1 MSLNQNNKEP
11 NSEKKLDKI
20 DFKDSEIK
28 EEKYQYIFLSRKMR
42 IYIFILFLFLSVTVN
57 LEYGIFNSSVDILQA
72 DLSMSNSEYG
82 LFISISSTG
91 RIIGLIIYMLLLNLK
106 HRKYTLIISIFL
118 NGSSYIL
125 YQVSHNIFIL
135 IFAKMLSAGN
145 KVCGDIYRPI
155 WIEQFGL
162 SNYKS
167 IFFSL
172 IQVVGSYGQIIGF
185 NLGSLLF
192 KKRWKMGLLSI
203 LILMYIIVIGFLII
217 PGKFFFRNYV
227 FYEEKNESNEDIA
240 LTDITI
246 EKSNKNMKER
256 KITLFADEKKSKKQ
270 KEKKKNTMING
281 IKKVLIDCLN
291 MLKNPIYLLI
301 ILKRSIITFVLQI
314 VYSYFKQYQEHVL
327 YNVNEDLIIIFYNI
341 SSLVSNAIGGF
352 ISGMATK
359 KLGGY

>member
-1 MSLNQNNKEP
+1 MSLNKNNKES
-11 NSEKKLDKI
+11 NSETKLDKI
-20 DFKDSEIK
+20 DNKDSEIK
-28 EEKYQYIFLSRKMR
+28 EDQEQYIFLSRKMR
-42 IYIFILFLFLSVTVN
+42 IYIFFLFLILSVTVN

-125 YQVSHNIFIL
+125 YQISNNIFIL
-135 IFAKMLSAGN
+135 SFAKILSAGN

-172 IQVVGSYGQIIGF
+172 IQIIGSYGQIIGF

-203 LILMYIIVIGFLII
+203 LILMYIIVIGFLIV
-217 PGKFFFRNYV
+217 PGIFFFRSYMLC
-227 FYEEKNESNEDIA
+227 EQKNENQEDNSV
-240 LTDITI
+240 LL
-246 EKSNKNMKER
+246 
-256 KITLFADEKKSKKQ
+256 LF
-270 KEKKKNTMING
+270 
-281 IKKVLIDCLN
+281 
-291 MLKNPIYLLI
+291 
-301 ILKRSIITFVLQI
+301 
-314 VYSYFKQYQEHVL
+314 
-327 YNVNEDLIIIFYNI
+327 
-341 SSLVSNAIGGF
+341 
-352 ISGMATK
+352 
-359 KLGGY
+359 